1 MQLVPE
7 MPSTNIFKSVDFT
20 LSDLTTYTHTHTHT
34 HTHKGKTKKVL
45 EAMVIFNTLN
55 VVIVAWVHKY
65 SQTH

>member
-1 MQLVPE
+1 MQVVPE
-7 MPSTNIFKSVDFT
+7 MPSTNIFKSVDFM
-20 LSDLTTYTHTHTHT
+20 LRDLTT

-55 VVIVAWVHKY
+55 VVIVAWVYKY